1 MIKINKLKT
10 NLELHVESEKTREEI
25 EFTKE
30 EFKNFIEEL
39 KGKAIAIWKDK
50 FELKEISSMGN
61 DYWEYYDRKYDN
73 NGYLKVGKR
82 SNGYLITIE
91 RPCEDSHR
99 FYQLNKAK
107 SQTFINDCIKLLE
120 DTQWNHHT
128 K

>member
-1 MIKINKLKT
+1 MIEINKLKT

-120 DTQWNHHT
+120 DTQWNPT
-128 K
+128 E

>member
-120 DTQWNHHT
+120 DTQ
-128 K
+128 

>member
-1 MIKINKLKT
+1 MIEINRLKT
-10 NLELHVESEKTREEI
+10 NLELHVESEKMREEI
-25 EFTKE
+25 KLTKE
-30 EFKNFIEEL
+30 EFKNFVEEL
-39 KGKAIAIWKDK
+39 EGKAIAIWKDK

-120 DTQWNHHT
+120 DTQWNI
-128 K
+128 

>member
-1 MIKINKLKT
+1 MIEIKKLKT
-10 NLELHVESEKTREEI
+10 NIELHVNSEKMREQI

-30 EFKNFIEEL
+30 EFKNFVDEL
-39 KGKAIAIWKDK
+39 KGKAITVWKDK

-73 NGYLKVGKR
+73 NGYLSVGKR
-82 SNGYLITIE
+82 TNGYMVTIE

-107 SQTFINDCIKLLE
+107 SQTFLNDCIKLME
-120 DTQWNHHT
+120 DTQ
-128 K
+128 

>member
-1 MIKINKLKT
+1 MIEIKKLKT
-10 NLELHVESEKTREEI
+10 NIELHVNSEKMREQI

-30 EFKNFIEEL
+30 EFKNFVDEL
-39 KGKAIAIWKDK
+39 KGKAITIWKDK

-73 NGYLKVGKR
+73 NGYLSVGKR
-82 SNGYLITIE
+82 TNGYMVTIE

-107 SQTFINDCIKLLE
+107 SQTFLNDCIKLME
-120 DTQWNHHT
+120 DTQ
-128 K
+128 

>member
-1 MIKINKLKT
+1 MIEINKLKT

-120 DTQWNHHT
+120 DTQ
-128 K
+128 